1 MFVEIK
7 KSTNPKKKMMAIFY
21 DKNKKKIKTTHFG
34 QAGADD
40 YTITNDVK
48 QKELYRKRHLKDLK
62 TNDYMRAGYLA
73 YHVLWS
79 KPTLKASI
87 ADYMKMF
94 NLKKYNPYRI

>member
-7 KSTNPKKKMMAIFY
+7 KSNNPRKKLMAIFY
-21 DKNKKKIKTTHFG
+21 DKDKKKIKTVHFG
-34 QAGADD
+34 QAGAEDF
-40 YTITNDVK
+40 TITNDEK

-73 YHVLWS
+73 YFVLWS

-87 ADYMKMF
+87 AHYMKMF
-94 NLKKYNPYRI
+94 KLKKYN

>member
-7 KSTNPKKKMMAIFY
+7 KSTNPKKKFVAIFY

-34 QAGADD
+34 QAGASDF
-40 YTITNDVK
+40 TINKDPERK
-48 QKELYRKRHLKDLK
+48 ALYRKRHRHDLE
-62 TNDYMRAGYLA
+62 TSNFMRAGFLSFY
-73 YHVLWS
+73 VLWS

-94 NLKKYNPYRI
+94 NLKKYKP

>member
-7 KSTNPKKKMMAIFY
+7 KSTNPKKKFTAIFY

-34 QAGADD
+34 QAGASDF
-40 YTITNDVK
+40 TINKDPERK
-48 QKELYRKRHLKDLK
+48 ALYRKRHLKDLK
-62 TNDYMRAGYLA
+62 TNDFKRAGFLSFY
-73 YHVLWS
+73 VLWS

-94 NLKKYNPYRI
+94 NLKKYKS